1 VASEFDEFVDLKR
14 GASSRD
20 EILAAM
26 KERGLTIVQAIKAST
41 RLFGVGL
48 GDAKSIVASHP
59 SWSGTAQAARPF
71 QEALIRTLAM
81 STGGQD
87 TLMKAPADLPV
98 ADVVLRVCGRHWPT
112 CLFQDEG
119 EELYHALNDPDLWLS
134 LTDSAEFFVY
144 RDAAAA
150 RKWDEDG
157 FDASDPNSMLY
168 FIVSRSNQ
176 AGGRPREV
184 TLVCGE
190 LDAEM
195 RGLIAELKNGFEY
208 SAANPGFKEAV

>member
-1 VASEFDEFVDLKR
+1 
-14 GASSRD
+14 
-20 EILAAM
+20 M
-26 KERGLTIVQAIKAST
+26 
-41 RLFGVGL
+41 
-48 GDAKSIVASHP
+48 SI
-59 SWSGTAQAARPF
+59 
-71 QEALIRTLAM
+71 
-81 STGGQD
+81 GGED
-87 TLMKAPADLPV
+87 TVLKAPIDLPV
-98 ADVVLRVCGRHWPT
+98 ADLVLRVCSRHWPS

-119 EELYHALNDPDLWLS
+119 EVSYHALTDHALWLS

-168 FIVSRSNQ
+168 FIVSRSDR
-176 AGGRPREV
+176 ADSRTREV

-208 SAANPGFKEAV
+208 SAANPGFKEAA